1 MKNLLIAICLFLIF
15 VSAPGLAQDDLRAAD
30 REALLII
37 LGGIEQALN
46 DRDLTAALKHLDEDV
61 VITYQ
66 DSTVTHGRDGATEYY
81 NRMMEGA
88 GAIVTEF
95 STVADVGAPA
105 IFHGET
111 AVAHG
116 TNVDTY
122 VLARGLEFTLNANW
136 SSTMQKK
143 NGEWVV
149 VALHFSTDLFDNP
162 LLNNSRR
169 LTRIGAVGGVLVG
182 ILLMWVIG
190 RVRRKSAAA

>member
-1 MKNLLIAICLFLIF
+1 MKNLPLTICLLLSF
-15 VSAPGLAQDDLRAAD
+15 VSTPTLAQDDPRAAD
-30 REALLII
+30 REALLVI
-37 LGGIEQALN
+37 LSGIEQALN
-46 DRDLTAALKHLDEDV
+46 DRDLSSALEHLDDDI

-66 DSTVTHGRDGATEYY
+66 DATVTHGQDGATEYY

-88 GAIVTEF
+88 GAIVTDF

-105 IFHGET
+105 IFHGDT

-143 NGEWVV
+143 DGEWKV
-149 VALHFSTDLFDNP
+149 VALHFSSDLFDNP

-169 LTRIGAVGGVLVG
+169 MNRIVGVGGVLVG
-182 ILLMWVIG
+182 VLLMWVIG